1 MPSKLDALDNNKKL
15 LFLHETFL
23 LSSGRKTFSTEY
35 MGKGGGWETE
45 GDYASGNIKQ
55 NKIIM

>member
-23 LSSGRKTFSTEY
+23 LSSERKTFSTEY
-35 MGKGGGWETE
+35 VGKGGWETE
-45 GDYASGNIKQ
+45 GEYASGNIKQ